1 MPSFSQ
7 DIIIFILGLL
17 LFGPKKLP
25 VLARQVG
32 KWMAEFRRASNE
44 FKMQMEEELRVSE
57 QAERQAKI
65 AAMEAA
71 APAAPALPSATAE
84 STGNI
89 DPEDPH
95 PPRLEPPSESSV
107 EAAAPAIERVD
118 GVRTLPIATS
128 GELSIMP
135 PATGLPVPQ
144 TLSQAHALDPLLDS
158 IPTAEPDAPSATAN
172 STEAAA
178 HGD

>member
-7 DIIIFILGLL
+7 DIFLFILGLL

-44 FKMQMEEELRVSE
+44 FKMQMEEELRLSE
-57 QAERQAKI
+57 QAEQQQKI

-71 APAAPALPSATAE
+71 AHPAPALEA
-84 STGNI
+84 STGDSPTAGDSIANTNI

-95 PPRLEPPSESSV
+95 PRFPDEAV
-107 EAAAPAIERVD
+107 EEAAPAPVVERVD
-118 GVRTLPIATS
+118 GVRPLPIATS

-135 PATGLPVPQ
+135 PSTGLPVAQ
-144 TLSQAHALDPLLDS
+144 TRARDRLLDS
-158 IPTAEPDAPSATAN
+158 IPATEPNETADPP
-172 STEAAA
+172 TETAA